1 MATALEPTLTS
12 VLIATADQLAN
23 PAAWSRRAGARDAL
37 GNRVDPCSPAA
48 VSWCLWGALESQLG
62 RIAYEPDRYALTLAI
77 EGHLL
82 AIARYTLG
90 PARAGQFEPVL
101 GRSLDHTSGHPGAA
115 RRGCQQPHASSAR
128 QCDALN
134 AIDERSP
141 RLMQHRPTQR

>member
-82 AIARYTLG
+82 AIARYTLDL
-90 PARAGQFEPVL
+90 PELDSLSQFSDDRSTTHQDILELLDEAANSLMRRQPASAMRSTRSMNEARA
-101 GRSLDHTSGHPGAA
+101 
-115 RRGCQQPHASSAR
+115 
-128 QCDALN
+128 
-134 AIDERSP
+134 
-141 RLMQHRPTQR
+141 